1 MDHVD
6 SIFTGK
12 GRQTLDITLSKLGLS
27 GHFDFVVCGSDVPRS
42 KPSPDGLE
50 KIMETTGTDRNAIL

>member
-1 MDHVD
+1 MDHFD

-12 GRQTLDITLSKLGLS
+12 GRQTLDIALSKLGLS
-27 GHFDFVVCGSDVPRS
+27 GHFDFIVCGSDVHRL

-50 KIMETTGTDRNAIL
+50 KIMEKTRTDRNAIL